1 METHSSERV
10 QSPLYYLITDK
21 EFKTA
26 INKLKASK
34 SPGIDNMLH
43 ELMKIGKDAM
53 KGHLLNSFNRI
64 LDTGK
69 YPAL

>member
-10 QSPLYYLITDK
+10 QSPLYYLITDE

-26 INKLKASK
+26 INKLNASK
-34 SPGIDNMLH
+34 SPGIDNMLN

-53 KGHLLNSFNRI
+53 EGHLN
-64 LDTGK
+64 
-69 YPAL
+69 